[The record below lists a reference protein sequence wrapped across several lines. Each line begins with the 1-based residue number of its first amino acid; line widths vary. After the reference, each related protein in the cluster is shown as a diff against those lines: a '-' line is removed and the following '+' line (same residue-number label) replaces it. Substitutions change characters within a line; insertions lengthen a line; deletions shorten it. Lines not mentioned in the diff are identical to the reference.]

1 MLDDQ
6 GQLFDPTPAPKPGR
20 FIEPN
25 LSANERHQS
34 SRNQGNATHGMSDTP
49 EYKAWQNMRLRCE
62 NPKIKEYKHYGGRGI
77 TVCEEWAGPNGFLK
91 FYEYIGP
98 RPSPDHSVDRIDN
111 EGNYEPGNVKW
122 STRVEQAINTR
133 PHSRSQ
139 NAQGWTKTKKGYQAQ
154 ITIDGQT
161 QYLGLYPTEEEAHYV
176 YSNAL
181 KKMSRVE
188 DNVTSI
194 IAAKMALPK
203 IKGHKKIVLD
213 AFIERGNYGYTHE
226 ELGERVPIRADTARK
241 RTKDLVDAG
250 FIEDSGNKRKVSS
263 GNMSIV
269 WRATG
274 KAYREGQQD
283 DI

>member
-25 LSANERHQS
+25 LSANERH
-34 SRNQGNATHGMSDTP
+34 
-49 EYKAWQNMRLRCE
+49 
-62 NPKIKEYKHYGGRGI
+62 
-77 TVCEEWAGPNGFLK
+77 
-91 FYEYIGP
+91 
-98 RPSPDHSVDRIDN
+98 
-111 EGNYEPGNVKW
+111 NY
-122 STRVEQAINTR
+122 
-133 PHSRSQ
+133 
-139 NAQGWTKTKKGYQAQ
+139 
-154 ITIDGQT
+154 
-161 QYLGLYPTEEEAHYV
+161 
-176 YSNAL
+176 

-226 ELGERVPIRADTARK
+226 ELGEHVPIRADTARK